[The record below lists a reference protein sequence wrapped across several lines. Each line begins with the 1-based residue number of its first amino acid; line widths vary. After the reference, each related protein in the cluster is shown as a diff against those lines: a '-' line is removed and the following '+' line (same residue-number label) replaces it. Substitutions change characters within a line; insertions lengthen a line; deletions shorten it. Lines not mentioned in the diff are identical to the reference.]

1 MHGDIL
7 PDNNTTNGGWIAVS
21 KKKKEEKQ
29 KATTRKLIGIKD
41 ISDFSLVTYD
51 HGELVY
57 FLVKPSNIS
66 VLSDESIR
74 ARVYALMT
82 VLKGMAEI
90 EMCAYNSRENFDG
103 NKRYLKKRMEEED
116 NYIIRQLLEKDMSH
130 LDNIQVQTATAR
142 EFAIVVRLKNQNEKE
157 IMPYL
162 NRIEKTLREQ
172 GFSIKRAKHE
182 DIQRIVAVYFEQNVT
197 QETFEE
203 HDGDRWVIY
212 GDEGGM

>member
-1 MHGDIL
+1 M
-7 PDNNTTNGGWIAVS
+7 S

-29 KATTRKLIGIKD
+29 KASTRRLIGIKR

-51 HGELVY
+51 HGELVF
-57 FLVKPSNIS
+57 FLIKPTNIS

-103 NKRYLKKRMEEED
+103 NKRNLKKRIKEET
-116 NYIIRQLLEKDMSH
+116 NYIIRQLLEKDMEH
-130 LDNIQVQTATAR
+130 LDNIQIQTATAR
-142 EFAIVVRLKNQNEKE
+142 EFAIVVRLKDDDEKE
-157 IMPYL
+157 ILPYL
-162 NRIEKTLREQ
+162 NRIEKTLKEQ
-172 GFSIKRAKHE
+172 SFAVKRAGRE

-197 QETFEE
+197 QETFDEN
-203 HDGDRWVIY
+203 DGNRWVIF
-212 GDEGGM
+212 GDQEVSR

>member
-1 MHGDIL
+1 M
-7 PDNNTTNGGWIAVS
+7 S

-29 KATTRKLIGIKD
+29 KASTRRLIGIKS

-51 HGELVY
+51 HGELVF
-57 FLVKPSNIS
+57 FLIKPTNIS

-103 NKRYLKKRMEEED
+103 NKRNLKKRINEET
-116 NYIIRQLLEKDMSH
+116 NYIIRQLLEKDMEH
-130 LDNIQVQTATAR
+130 LDNIQIQTATAR
-142 EFAIVVRLKNQNEKE
+142 EFAIVVRLKDDDEKE
-157 IMPYL
+157 ILPYL

-172 GFSIKRAKHE
+172 SFTVKRAGHE

-203 HDGDRWVIY
+203 HDGNRWVIFE
-212 GDEGGM
+212 DQEVSR